1 MTRFYV
7 ENGVG
12 KRVVETINLFTS
24 NHGCEAMVQHAVHP
38 QMQLPQQGDEWW
50 IEDATQQGFVII
62 TGDLAIFRTA
72 SERTT
77 VERTKAR
84 IIGYARANY
93 TGWQKLA
100 GLTSHWQRITEQLE
114 VPGPWILKI
123 YAGPTAPVI
132 MLGEGADLND
142 VRDR

>member
-12 KRVVETINLFTS
+12 RKVTEAINLFS
-24 NHGCEAMVQHAVHP
+24 KNHGCEAVVQHDVHP
-38 QMQLPQQGDEWW
+38 QMQLPQHGDEWW
-50 IEDATQQGFVII
+50 IEDATKQAYVII
-62 TGDLAIFRTA
+62 TGDLAIFRTR

-84 IIGYARANY
+84 IIGYANANY

-100 GLTSHWQRITEQLE
+100 ALTSHWTRILEQLK

-123 YAGPTAPVI
+123 YAGPTPPV
-132 MLGEGADLND
+132 LLLPEES
-142 VRDR
+142 

>member
-12 KRVVETINLFTS
+12 RRVTEAINLFTS
-24 NHGCEAMVQHAVHP
+24 NHGCEATAQHGVHP

-50 IEDATQQGFVII
+50 IADATTQGYVII
-62 TGDLAIFRTA
+62 TGDLGIFRTA
-72 SERTT
+72 SERAT
-77 VERTKAR
+77 VVRTHAR

-100 GLTSHWQRITEQLE
+100 GLTSHWSKILEQLDK
-114 VPGPWILKI
+114 PGPWS
-123 YAGPTAPVI
+123 
-132 MLGEGADLND
+132 
-142 VRDR
+142 